1 MAEEEEQKTD
11 GSFISIIMFLAV
23 TVFYYI
29 GGIKPTMS
37 IDMLGDDD
45 TAKVAMSKYVKGK
58 YSALSL
64 FFLLIIVTQYG
75 VNSFSLITQCGG
87 DVGKNMIAAIFLT
100 FIPWFLIFGS
110 VIAVLV
116 IFPGFKSA
124 FSNVIGYFAVSGT
137 ANTILT
143 TLLIN
148 SKIDNK
154 IEDEE
159 NLSPAEK
166 QELSST
172 AEAILKLC
180 GNTGILIN
188 QISPDNFASYWKL
201 LHPLMKPEY
210 RDENSSKSL
219 KEQLLNVV
227 LMRDAI
233 GEGLWYFYTA
243 MLLISIVQMKIV
255 TMGCKA
261 DAATMEA
268 NHQKYL
274 DSQTAYQEQQD
285 KLKNQTYVL

>member
-1 MAEEEEQKTD
+1 MADEEQKTD
-11 GSFISIIMFLAV
+11 GSFLSIILFTIV

-37 IDMLGDDD
+37 IDMVGDSKEAN
-45 TAKVAMSKYVKGK
+45 TAMSAYIKNKYF
-58 YSALSL
+58 ALSL
-64 FFLLIIVTQYG
+64 YVLLVIVTQYG
-75 VNSFSLITQCGG
+75 VNSFTLIMQCGG
-87 DVGKNMIAAIFLT
+87 DVGRNMIAALFLT

-124 FSNVIGYFAVSGT
+124 FSNVIGYFAVAGQ

-143 TLLIN
+143 TLLQNTNIN
-148 SKIDNK
+148 NSIDNDSSVTS
-154 IEDEE
+154 DEQ
-159 NLSPAEK
+159 K
-166 QELSST
+166 KELSSA

-188 QISPDNFASYWKL
+188 QISPDNFGEYWKL

-210 RDENSSKSL
+210 QDEDSSKSL

-227 LMRDAI
+227 LMRDSI

-243 MLLISIVQMKIV
+243 LLLISIVQMKII

-268 NHQKYL
+268 NRQKYL
-274 DSQTAYQEQQD
+274 DTQASYQEKQD
-285 KLKNQTYVL
+285 ALKNQTYVL